1 MADGQGASMALP
13 VWGNYMKAVYDDT
26 EIGYDK
32 AKGFDIPSWFNP
44 NAGCN

>member
-1 MADGQGASMALP
+1 
-13 VWGNYMKAVYDDT
+13 MKAVYDDA

-32 AKGFDIPSWFNP
+32 TKGFDIPEWFNP